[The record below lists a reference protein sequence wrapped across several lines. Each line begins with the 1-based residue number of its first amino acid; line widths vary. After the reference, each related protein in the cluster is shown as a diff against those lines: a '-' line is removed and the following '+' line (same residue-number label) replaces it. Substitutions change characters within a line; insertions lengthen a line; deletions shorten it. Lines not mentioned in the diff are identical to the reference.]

1 MIGCM
6 EQTSPNIFVAG
17 ADGCKSGWFVVVR
30 DLSSGVVVHHRAPDF
45 AAVLELSAGVAAL
58 AIDMPIGLMDRVE
71 RGGRPA
77 DRLARERLKPHRAS
91 SVFSPPCRAAL
102 RYRTYE
108 GAAAATRARSTE
120 GAGLTQQ
127 SFGLF
132 PKLREVDG
140 LMTPERQRVVREVH
154 PELCFAVMNGGRP
167 LELSKKTPEGQVV
180 RVELLSAAGFDIS
193 SKSVKK
199 LAVAGVG
206 RVDVIDAY
214 ATCWTA
220 ARMARGE
227 AEQLIGDP
235 ARDPR
240 GLRMEIWV

>member
-1 MIGCM
+1 M

-17 ADGCKSGWFVVVR
+17 ADGCKSGWFVVAR

-120 GAGLTQQ
+120 GAGLTRQ

-180 RVELLSAAGFDIS
+180 RVGLLSAAGFDIS

>member
-1 MIGCM
+1 MIVAM
-6 EQTSPNIFVAG
+6 EQTPRTILVAG

-30 DLSSGVVVHHRAPDF
+30 DLASGAVSHHSAADF
-45 AAVLELSAGVAAL
+45 AGVLELCDGVAAL
-58 AIDMPIGLMDRVE
+58 AVDMPIGLMDRVE

-108 GAAAATRARSTE
+108 GAAAATRARSAE
-120 GAGLTQQ
+120 SAGLTQQ

-132 PKLREVDG
+132 PKLREVDA
-140 LMTPERQRVVREVH
+140 LMTSERQKVVREVH

-167 LELSKKTPEGQVV
+167 LDLSKKTPEGQAL
-180 RVELLSAAGFDIS
+180 RVDLLGAAGFDIS

-199 LAVAGVG
+199 LSVAGVG

-220 ARMARGE
+220 ARIARGE
-227 AEQLIGDP
+227 AEQLIGVP
-235 ARDPR
+235 ARDAR
-240 GLRMEIWV
+240 GLRMELWV